1 MGLESLPNTLAKET
15 NNFPVLWRVNRIKHV
30 RFLIVSLALTQ
41 AACSAGVGACKHER
55 GDGTPHQCLLEV
67 PGPCA
72 PSSVPV
78 TRVTLQCVVTC
89 HSVAAGLCLE

>member
-1 MGLESLPNTLAKET
+1 MGLESVPNTLAKET
-15 NNFPVLWRVNRIKHV
+15 NNLPVLWRVNRIKRVH
-30 RFLIVSLALTQ
+30 FLIVSPPLTR
-41 AACSAGVGACKHER
+41 AARSAGAGACKHER

-89 HSVAAGLCLE
+89 HSVTAGVCLE